1 MKQDND
7 RLEKLESGSKWILNP
22 DGGARGWRSLPHLM
36 IADDGGQVMPWVVL
50 MMLVVLGIAALVVDV
65 GHAMVVQ
72 RELQAATDSA
82 ALAAAETMSGT
93 STTYQTYATN
103 YSASSGGENAYSGLN
118 ITGSTVTPL
127 CLSTVS
133 SWNIVCTVSG
143 GKVTVPNAVSVTQT
157 ASLTTFFAGIIGK
170 PTMTVSATSTAA
182 HARPMPYNI
191 ALIIDSTLSMND
203 TDSNCNNLTQ
213 EQCALNGV
221 QQLLAGLSTSYDHVA
236 LFTFPNV
243 VAGGNAPAGVA
254 ITNSGTA
261 QSFGCTST
269 VPSSQNSI
277 SYWNLGGGLYG
288 PILKAID
295 TNSGNNS
302 NGSSTTQY
310 QKAYQPPYTG
320 IAWALPYSFPPIPTG
335 TSGYAMPSGNYS
347 PTYQIT
353 PFLEDYNTVSST
365 TTSLNTSSN
374 LVKAVGGLSGCSGL
388 APSSYDGDFGTYY
401 PGALY
406 AAQAALLKEQNTHA
420 NSSNVM
426 IILGDGNATA
436 PQYWPSSSGPMYA
449 MPATTTEATTTYG
462 TSTALTTTAFT
473 FPTGYLTASSGGSY
487 PSWKGECGQAV
498 TAGQY
503 AATYASAGVSN
514 PTLVYAIAYGA
525 PASSNSSNCGS
536 DVNSGSYPNITPCQT
551 LQKMATQVSG
561 ESTSD
566 YFYSDY
572 TAQGGDS
579 GCQANSANSGTTAIA
594 DIYTAI
600 TAKLSSARLIPNG
613 TT

>member
-1 MKQDND
+1 MQQEKKG
-7 RLEKLESGSKWILNP
+7 LAKLESGSKWNLNR
-22 DGGARGWRSLPHLM
+22 DGGARACGSVARLIIS
-36 IADDGGQVMPWVVL
+36 DDGGQVMPWVVL
-50 MMLVVLGIAALVVDV
+50 MMLVVLGVAALVVDC

-72 RELQAATDSA
+72 RELQASTDAA

-103 YSASSGGENAYSGLN
+103 YSASSGSMNAYTGLT
-118 ITGSTVTPL
+118 ITSSAVTPL
-127 CLSTVS
+127 CLTTVS
-133 SWNIVCTVSG
+133 NWNIVCTVSG

-157 ASLTTFFAGIIGK
+157 ASVATYFAGIIGK
-170 PTMTVSATSTAA
+170 PSMTVSATSTAA

-191 ALIIDSTLSMND
+191 ALIVDTTLSMND
-203 TDSNCNNLTQ
+203 TDNDCNNNTQ
-213 EQCALNGV
+213 EQCALTGV

-243 VAGGNAPAGVA
+243 VAGANSPAGVA

-261 QSFGCTST
+261 QSFECTST

-277 SYWNLGGGLYG
+277 SYWSLGGGLYG
-288 PILKAID
+288 PILKAIN
-295 TNSGNNS
+295 TSTGNNS

-310 QKAYQPPYTG
+310 QKAYQPPYAN
-320 IAWALPYSFPPIPTG
+320 IAWGMPYSFPPKPTG
-335 TSGYAMPSGNYS
+335 TTGYEIASGGYS

-353 PFLEDYNTVSST
+353 PFLEDYNTTSGT
-365 TTSLNTSSN
+365 TTTLNTSSN
-374 LVKAVGGLSGCSGL
+374 LVQAVGGKSGCSGI

-401 PGALY
+401 PGAIY
-406 AAQAALLKEQNTHA
+406 AAQAALLKEQKTHA

-449 MPATTTEATTTYG
+449 MPSTSTQATTTYG

-473 FPTGYLTASSGGSY
+473 FPADYLVATSGGSY

-498 TAGQY
+498 DAGQY
-503 AATYASAGVSN
+503 VATYSSGGVSN
-514 PTLVYAIAYGA
+514 PTLVYTIAYGA

-536 DVNSGSYPNITPCQT
+536 DVSSGAHPNITPCQT

-561 ESTSD
+561 ESISD

-579 GCQANSANSGTTAIA
+579 GCQANSANSGTTAISA
-594 DIYTAI
+594 IYTAI